1 MSETTQLPKREELPE
16 ELTWDLTKIFSS
28 DQEFDEKYQELTE
41 ELKNSDQYKGT
52 LAKGATEFLNALE
65 FVLDVYRKVELI
77 YVYAHLKMT
86 KIQQIRLI
94 KRYMREQEVYFLK

>member
-1 MSETTQLPKREELPE
+1 M
-16 ELTWDLTKIFSS
+16 KIPRINRRI
-28 DQEFDEKYQELTE
+28 
-41 ELKNSDQYKGT
+41 KNSDQYKGT